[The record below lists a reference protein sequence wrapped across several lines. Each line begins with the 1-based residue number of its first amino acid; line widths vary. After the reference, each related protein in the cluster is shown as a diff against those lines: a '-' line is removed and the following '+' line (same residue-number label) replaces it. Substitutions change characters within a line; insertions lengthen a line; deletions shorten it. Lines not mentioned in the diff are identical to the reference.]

1 MNSYRNDN
9 GLNGQHTPVR
19 GETYAVSASWRIAD
33 GLKATKKFNISP
45 LCKGVRG
52 RLLALLISLVLTLN
66 LAAQTPQPTDKWG
79 KNSFISEASS
89 TLNGTKPLA
98 NWIWDSGAENP
109 QNYYLL
115 VRKSFTLKSKPTQ
128 AKAYISAFASADV
141 YINGKLLERCPMNCD
156 PEFQCYDYFDITPY
170 LQKGEN
176 CISAVV
182 CNFGLGMHHQINAR
196 GGFFFQGKLDFAD
209 KTSTNMLSDNT
220 WKVTQA
226 KAWNSQSKLRN
237 PKAHLIGFIEEFD
250 ARLMPEG
257 WKSVGFNDSAWE
269 NAKASGIPPVA
280 PFNRLVVTERPLLT
294 RKMVK
299 PYRKWKVN
307 NRIVYDFG
315 TEIAGY
321 PQFTIDAKEGI
332 QFEIG
337 TSERLDTNK
346 VALIRADTDHSEKY
360 TTKKGIQTWRPYTW
374 SGFRYFS
381 IEANADVQIQD
392 VCAEFAHFT
401 YEEESTF
408 ECSDKQLTD
417 FWQIGKHTML
427 LNSMDTYVD
436 PWREHTQYIAGDSR
450 FMMVFG
456 NYCFGKSS
464 RFLTAYNMLCGAE
477 SQRWRNDGA
486 IRARYPTDHYMEPGR
501 SGYIPDYQLEWILMM
516 HEYFMYYGNDELI
529 QSLYPNLKKLLE
541 YFRPFVDT
549 QLGLLANM
557 PGWIVLDHPDTYPM
571 DQKKVITG
579 LNCLY
584 YGALNA
590 AASIASDF
598 AKDPNQAKIWKE
610 QAGQLKGN
618 INKWLWSEKDRAYF
632 DSYESTHI
640 GQQSQAYALLYGV
653 PESNQK
659 ADVIQ
664 QILKRGKGSEQSF
677 AYWVLYSV
685 MTEGNTQWA
694 LDYMRKY
701 WGEQTKLDFFNGAWH
716 EAWNTKW
723 GSTSHA
729 WCSGPTALLSQKVL
743 GIEPLDYGW
752 KIFRV
757 KPQTGDLLWA
767 RGTVSTVTGNISAAW
782 EKSAGRHFSLNL
794 NVPQGAAAGV
804 YLPTSDLN
812 SVKIN
817 GKKLNQESEIKPR
830 LEEDKWVVLT
840 VNAGTYQ
847 FECETQE

>member
-1 MNSYRNDN
+1 MKRK
-9 GLNGQHTPVR
+9 L
-19 GETYAVSASWRIAD
+19 TY
-33 GLKATKKFNISP
+33 LF
-45 LCKGVRG
+45 L
-52 RLLALLISLVLTLN
+52 LLATTLN
-66 LAAQTPQPTDKWG
+66 VLSQQIVQTDRWG
-79 KNSFISEASS
+79 KNSFISETSS

-115 VRKSFTLKSKPTQ
+115 VRKSFTLKSKPLE

-156 PEFQCYDYFDITPY
+156 PEFQCYDYFDITSY

-182 CNFGLGMHHQINAR
+182 CNFGLGMHHQMNAR
-196 GGFFFQGKLDFAD
+196 GGFFFQGELNFAD
-209 KTSTNMLSDNT
+209 KTTTNLLSDNT

-226 KAWNSQSKLRN
+226 KAWNTQSKLRN

-257 WKSVGFNDSAWE
+257 WQTSDFDDSAWE
-269 NAKASGIPPVA
+269 NAHEIGIPPVA
-280 PFNRLVVTERPLLT
+280 PFKHLVVTERPLLT
-294 RKMVK
+294 RKMVT
-299 PYRKWKVN
+299 PIRKWKAN
-307 NRIVYDFG
+307 NCVIYDFG

-321 PQFTIDAKEGI
+321 PQFTINAKTEGI

-381 IEANADVQIQD
+381 IDANADVLIQN
-392 VCAEFAHFT
+392 VCAEFAHFS

-408 ECSDKQLTD
+408 ECSDKQLNE

-464 RFLTAYNMLCGAE
+464 RFLSAYNLLCGAE

-501 SGYIPDYQLEWILMM
+501 SGYVADYQLEWILMLD
-516 HEYFMYYGNDELI
+516 EYFRYYGKDPLME
-529 QSLYPNLKKLLE
+529 SLYPNLKKAVE
-541 YFRPFVDT
+541 YFRPFVDS

-590 AASIASDF
+590 AANIATNF

-610 QAGQLKGN
+610 QAEQLRGN
-618 INKWLWSEKDRAYF
+618 INKWLWSEKDRAYL
-632 DSYESTHI
+632 DSYESTHV
-640 GQQSQAYALLYGV
+640 GQQSQVYALLYGI
-653 PESNQK
+653 PENNRK

-677 AYWVLYSV
+677 AYWVLYSM

-701 WGEQTKLDFFNGAWH
+701 WGEQTKLDFFTGAWH

-729 WCSGPTALLSQKVL
+729 WSSGPTALLSQKVL

-752 KIFRV
+752 KVFRV

-767 RGTVSTVTGNISAAW
+767 KGTVSTVNGNISTAW
-782 EKSAGRHFSLNL
+782 EKSAGSNFLL
-794 NVPQGAAAGV
+794 KLDVPANTSAQV
-804 YLPTSDLN
+804 YLPSEKTETIRL
-812 SVKIN
+812 N
-817 GKKLNQESEIKPR
+817 GKTISGKQIQDETG
-830 LEEDKWVVLT
+830 KWILLT
-840 VNAGTYQ
+840 VKQGNYQ
-847 FECETQE
+847 FECETID

>member
-1 MNSYRNDN
+1 MRHK
-9 GLNGQHTPVR
+9 L
-19 GETYAVSASWRIAD
+19 TY
-33 GLKATKKFNISP
+33 LLF
-45 LCKGVRG
+45 
-52 RLLALLISLVLTLN
+52 LLATALNVLS
-66 LAAQTPQPTDKWG
+66 QKIEPTNRWG
-79 KNSFISEASS
+79 KNAFISEASS

-115 VRKSFTLKSKPTQ
+115 VRKSFTLKSKPLE

-156 PEFQCYDYFDITPY
+156 PEFQCYDYFDISAY

-196 GGFFFQGKLDFAD
+196 GGFFFQGKLDFTD
-209 KTSTNMLSDNT
+209 KTSIHILSDNT

-226 KAWNSQSKLRN
+226 KAWNTQSKLRN

-257 WKSVGFNDSAWE
+257 WQSANFNDSAWE
-269 NAKASGIPPVA
+269 NAKAIGIPPVA

-294 RKMVK
+294 RKMEK

-321 PQFTIDAKEGI
+321 PQFTINSKAEGI

-360 TTKKGIQTWRPYTW
+360 TTRKGIQTWRPYTW

-381 IEANADVQIQD
+381 IEVHAEVQIQD

-408 ECSDKQLTD
+408 ECSDKQLNE

-464 RFLTAYNMLCGAE
+464 RFLTAYNLLCGAE

-516 HEYFMYYGNDELI
+516 HDYFMYYGNDELI

-590 AASIASDF
+590 AASIATDF
-598 AKDPNQAKIWKE
+598 AKDPNQARIWRE
-610 QAGQLKGN
+610 QAGQLKEN
-618 INKWLWSEKDRAYF
+618 INKWLWSEKDRAYL

-640 GQQSQAYALLYGV
+640 GQQSQVYALLYGV

-677 AYWVLYSV
+677 AYWVLYSM

-701 WGEQTKLDFFNGAWH
+701 WGEQTKLDFFTGAWH

-743 GIEPLDYGW
+743 GIEPLEFGW
-752 KIFRV
+752 KTFRV

-767 RGTVSTVTGNISAAW
+767 KGIVSTVNGNISVAW
-782 EKSAGRHFSLNL
+782 EKSAGNHFSLILEVPANTSAQVWLPSEKAETIRL
-794 NVPQGAAAGV
+794 NEK
-804 YLPTSDLN
+804 
-812 SVKIN
+812 SVS
-817 GKKLNQESEIKPR
+817 GKQIQDETG
-830 LEEDKWVVLT
+830 KWILLT
-840 VNAGTYQ
+840 VKQGKYQ
-847 FECETQE
+847 LECEY

>member
-1 MNSYRNDN
+1 MKRK
-9 GLNGQHTPVR
+9 L
-19 GETYAVSASWRIAD
+19 TY
-33 GLKATKKFNISP
+33 LF
-45 LCKGVRG
+45 L
-52 RLLALLISLVLTLN
+52 LLATTLN
-66 LAAQTPQPTDKWG
+66 VLSQKIEPTDQWG

-115 VRKSFTLKSKPTQ
+115 IRKSFPLKNKPVQ

-156 PEFQCYDYFDITPY
+156 PEFQCYDYFDITSY

-196 GGFFFQGKLDFAD
+196 GGFFFQGKLDFVD
-209 KTSTNMLSDNT
+209 KTSANIMSDNS

-226 KAWNSQSKLRN
+226 KAWNTQSKLRN

-257 WKSVGFNDSAWE
+257 WKNVEFNDSAWE
-269 NAKASGIPPVA
+269 NAKAIRVPPVA
-280 PFNRLVVTERPLLT
+280 PFNHLLVTERPL
-294 RKMVK
+294 
-299 PYRKWKVN
+299 
-307 NRIVYDFG
+307 
-315 TEIAGY
+315 
-321 PQFTIDAKEGI
+321 
-332 QFEIG
+332 
-337 TSERLDTNK
+337 
-346 VALIRADTDHSEKY
+346 
-360 TTKKGIQTWRPYTW
+360 
-374 SGFRYFS
+374 
-381 IEANADVQIQD
+381 
-392 VCAEFAHFT
+392 
-401 YEEESTF
+401 
-408 ECSDKQLTD
+408 
-417 FWQIGKHTML
+417 L

-450 FMMVFG
+450 YMMVFG

-464 RFLTAYNMLCGAE
+464 RFLTAYNLICGAE
-477 SQRWRNDGA
+477 SQRWHNDGA

-501 SGYIPDYQLEWILMM
+501 SGYIPDYQLEWVLMM
-516 HEYFMYYGNDELI
+516 HEYFIYYGNDELI
-529 QSLYPNLKKLLE
+529 QNLYPNLKKLLE
-541 YFRPFVDT
+541 YFRPFVDPK
-549 QLGLLANM
+549 LGLLSEM
-557 PGWIVLDHPDTYPM
+557 PGWIVLDHPDTFPM

-590 AASIASDF
+590 AANIATDF
-598 AKDPNQAKIWKE
+598 AKDPSQAKIWKE
-610 QAGQLKGN
+610 QALQLKGN
-618 INKWLWSEKDRAYF
+618 INKSLWSEKDRAYL

-640 GQQSQAYALLYGV
+640 GQQSQVYALLYGI
-653 PESNQK
+653 PEPNQK
-659 ADVIQ
+659 PDVIQ
-664 QILKRGKGSEQSF
+664 QILKRVKGSEQSLS
-677 AYWVLYSV
+677 YWVLYSR
-685 MTEGNTQWA
+685 MNEGNTQWA

-701 WGEQTKLDFFNGAWH
+701 WGEQTKLDFFTGAWH

-729 WCSGPTALLSQKVL
+729 WSSGPTALLSQKVL
-743 GIEPLDYGW
+743 GIEPLEYGW

-767 RGTVSTVTGNISAAW
+767 KGTVSTVVGNISASW
-782 EKSAGRHFSLNL
+782 EKSAGSLFSLKL
-794 NVPQGAAAGV
+794 IVPKGTTAHV
-804 YLPTSDLN
+804 YLPATDQQ

-817 GKKLNQESEIKPR
+817 GKSLLEKPEI
-830 LEEDKWVVLT
+830 LIL
-840 VNAGTYQ
+840 
-847 FECETQE
+847 